1 MPLTADTYEVLIAR
15 YGHRDTV
22 RSDVFLNYHLHGQPD
37 GPIGMDYFVWIV
49 RNAERTVLVDTGF
62 SRRGGDRRSRQ
73 TLMAVAELYRQLGVR
88 PDDRPAVVVTHAHY
102 DHIGN
107 LGLFPDSQIIMSHR
121 EYDFWTGP
129 YARRTLFHHSVED
142 DELAAL
148 QQAAADGRVR
158 FFSDTITVAPGIE
171 AVEVGGHTPGQS
183 VVKAVTDDGT
193 VLLAADAVHYYE
205 ELEKDLP
212 FSTVA
217 DLVGMYAAFDRIRGW
232 ADAGDV
238 AHVVAGHDPGTLQ
251 RFTPVAGR
259 LSGLVSV
266 IGGTHG
272 TAVT

>member
-1 MPLTADTYEVLIAR
+1 VTADTYEVLIAR

-22 RSDVFLNYHLHGQPD
+22 RSEVFLNYHLHGQPD

-73 TLMAVAELYRQLGVR
+73 TLIGVPELYRQLGVR
-88 PDDRPAVVVTHAHY
+88 PDDRPTVVVTHAHY

-107 LGLFPDSQIIMSHR
+107 LELFPSSQVIMSRR

-148 QQAAADGRVR
+148 QEAVAAGRVC

-171 AVEVGGHTPGQS
+171 VVEVGGHTPGQS
-183 VVKAVTDDGT
+183 VVKAATSDGT

-205 ELEKDLP
+205 ELEEDFP

-232 ADAGDV
+232 VAAGDV
-238 AHVVAGHDPGTLQ
+238 AHVVAGHDPGTLH
-251 RFTPVAGR
+251 RFTPIDGP
-259 LSGLVSV
+259 LSELVSA
-266 IGGTHG
+266 IGGPIG
-272 TAVT
+272 TAVV